1 MPIPDL
7 SNKPGPGRPGWGPIG
22 SYDFQFRVEGTEAV
36 VIKANAAGAGNFRI
50 SWPNGTT
57 QVLSGN
63 NTSITAPDA
72 TDGIVSI
79 NNEKLDT
86 TYMDEFAVVG
96 GKGVVREVISWG
108 NNNWSNMASA
118 FNSCTNLTKL
128 PSASNIFKAGSASL
142 SQFIYGCTGLTEL
155 DMTGWDLS
163 SGTGTNLYYFAFNCT
178 NLEKVIFKNKDV
190 KLSASTPRPFQ
201 GVGNSVTNGC
211 EFDMEGLNFTGTCN
225 DMNTWFITARAK
237 VGSKFSNWRFNQS
250 VTNLS
255 LVNLFNQLKFVDT
268 SAVLN
273 MSGWTDCNAI
283 NLSSMF
289 NGAGGTSAA
298 PINAI
303 NITGLRTNDTTTMY
317 RMFKSAI
324 TSRIIGLNDLVSDS
338 LTGTGVAEMFNY
350 CDRLILKDPSVTP
363 TENLSNSFGSNWS
376 ITSVANMFDRLNEKG
391 NSYSEYSYPPNLTGF
406 DLSNV
411 TNYAGF
417 AVYNDLSAPYDL
429 SSVTFPTSAISLQ
442 GSFSSQTFTPT
453 SDFTFDFT
461 NVTINVSNFQQTFQN
476 NQCNRYK
483 FGSNVNFSNN
493 TTFQQ
498 TFKYAGM
505 QPMLNNGDP
514 SYRQIRLEFPTNA
527 NFGSV
532 TTMSGMFEGQYG
544 GYSNQV
550 PFSNCQA
557 DNFIRIIYGTAFS
570 NNLTVDLLNSQV
582 TEAPSIVRS
591 KLQELTTGAGGWNI
605 TVNSTDATLPFAYAS
620 YAVDPTGI
628 TTISP
633 TTTPPAGSVFTA
645 TNSLSINSS
654 TGVITINSF
663 RGGSTIRCTY
673 PDGCYNEVQMLIQ
686 VPLKLNV
693 TIPNGG
699 FDFAVPFKVNNSAI
713 VQWETGGATQDVTGT
728 TTNTYVN
735 NTGSDKVETISIFDG
750 IDSST
755 NYFKGFNSWITTG
768 TQFSMQIDIA
778 QWGEPK
784 YYDNG
789 LKFQNCNNISIT
801 ATDTPDLSQETSLAQ
816 AFRTKYGGGAASGYN
831 TRFSG
836 GSAMGNWNVS
846 TITSIQTMFRGV
858 TSANFNQDLNSWN
871 TSNITNMSSY
881 TFGQYPAQ
889 INNQASPGINNWDTS
904 NVTDMSTM
912 FFGHSSWTGLDLSNW
927 DTSSVT
933 TMGSMFYQCDIG
945 ATNFNTKMYNGTLR
959 WDVSKVTNFAG
970 MFNYGTATQL
980 TSTTFPQNWRFA
992 SGATDNINM
1001 SQMMYNGTAVFGL
1014 TGGENF
1020 IATKTISETFYGGT
1034 SYTAWNMER
1043 VSNINQAFSR
1053 IGQLPNINIGTWQ
1066 ITSALTNAN
1075 SAFQNYNQYAGKQL
1089 IDQDLGHWNVTGITA
1104 AGSFNQWMNNT
1115 SGNKLV
1121 EFSTANLDSMYDITN
1136 GWGSQAASVQSGV
1149 TLNMGTSQ
1157 YSPGNLYYGTQG
1169 VNTYQNN
1176 KIYNGGVDLRLFT
1189 SIGDVVERPVDPNGT
1204 FDTYAIIT
1212 GYDANGQ
1219 RATTQGN
1226 IGPTDYTVM
1235 DSDAVKGRIALINAG
1250 WNITDGGAYIPF
1262 DSVEITI
1269 NVTTGDTFSIT
1280 PQSSPNN
1287 FKVDWGDGNGFV
1299 GDPNNGGAN
1308 YTGSGFTATSP
1319 AYATGGNKTVKI
1331 CENSS
1336 QYIHSLSQN
1345 YNGPSASDKQ
1355 KIININHWGTNTWKT
1370 FYRTFFGCNNL
1381 VLNTTTT
1388 PNLANGPSM
1397 AGMFQ
1402 TSGADFTNSNM
1413 GNWDMSAI
1421 TDVTSMFQQT
1431 SMNVDIS
1438 GWNTGNITTML
1449 GLFYNNST
1457 FNQDISN
1464 WDTSNVT
1471 SLYLTFSGA
1480 SSLNADL
1487 NTKDTGSRL
1496 AWDVSNVTSFQAALS
1511 GTTSMTYDIDKWQI
1525 TTDANKTV
1533 TMANMFTGNIN
1544 WMSMEPKTVT
1554 VGSGAYQK
1562 TYLAWDTQRVTSL
1575 SETFHANNA
1584 FNKDIGKWDTSSV
1597 TNMYRTFRYATA
1609 FNNGGQP
1616 MNTRS
1621 VTAGTGA
1628 TARTYNAWDVSNV
1641 TIFER
1646 GPFENNQAFNQ
1657 DVSNWDV
1664 SNAANAL
1671 VRGFENAQV
1680 FDHYLPWNLNTSANP
1695 PSTYYLYNMFNNSGM
1710 SKNNYTDT
1718 IVYWANFV
1726 KNQTPDAPL
1735 NVDMANQSQMEFESA
1750 RSGGSNF
1757 ANAAAAR
1764 TFLTDTVASG
1774 GAGWTISGDT
1784 IIPLP
1789 FSPLKFK
1796 VNIQTSTTTSNLDFN
1811 IPYVTGT
1818 NFTINWGDSNTDT
1831 NLSATNSSITHQYST
1846 AGTYTIEVGASN
1858 SYPTRLAFNN
1868 FGGNP
1873 NTIAYNGALAVTE
1886 ITQWGSIPWSYVESM
1901 WDGCT
1906 NLDIMSATDTPDFS
1920 NLVSHSGSFPSGGL
1934 TRFLGGSTGTAW
1946 QAMRGP
1952 SLGTVNASINT
1963 WDVSSVRDF
1972 SSCFA
1977 GGGATSA
1984 FNANISNWDISGITK
1999 SGGLAKMFNGCLKF
2013 NQPLSNWTL
2022 PSPVTSLNGF
2032 LQGCEDFNQDIS
2044 HFNMTNINDIGA
2056 MFFGCDDFNAT
2067 NLQNWERTTAGNTST
2082 MANVTNMADLFNY
2095 KKDVNKTFNNAIS
2108 SWNTSGVTSMANL
2121 SANVT
2126 GNGQGMTSAFVT
2138 GWDTS
2143 SVSNFS
2149 SAFKNAYDFNSNLGS
2164 LNITSLTNASQMF
2177 YTWASGQ
2184 STANYTDTIIGWATF
2199 VKAQTPDAP
2208 LNVNLSSQNGRTFD
2222 TTRTASGFT
2231 PATAGRARSFLTLD
2245 VTVSGSGDSAVN
2257 GVYYY
2262 DYANSKWVREN
2273 DANIQIAW
2281 NSDESTWDLSVE
2293 GEVTNNGSGG
2303 SQASGPTSSTSWS
2316 GGISLVDS
2324 SKGWTITSDTIT
2336 T

>member
-1 MPIPDL
+1 MFIGLGMPIPDL

-22 SYDFQFRVEGTEAV
+22 SYDFQFEVTGDVTFKAIANSAGTFS
-36 VIKANAAGAGNFRI
+36 ISYPDGTTTTTSGSSSITSQGGAGI
-50 SWPNGTT
+50 
-57 QVLSGN
+57 
-63 NTSITAPDA
+63 I
-72 TDGIVSI
+72 SI
-79 NNEKLDT
+79 NKEDGDT
-86 TYMDEFAVVG
+86 TFCDEFAIVGNKDRVIKVV
-96 GKGVVREVISWG
+96 SWG
-108 NNNWSNMASA
+108 QRTWNKLQDA
-118 FNSCTNLTKL
+118 FKDCTNLTEISTTSLTTDTIGNLNNLFSGCTSLTDVSIKGWNLLSGCSIEGLFDGCTNIEKL
-128 PSASNIFKAGSASL
+128 EATGLALKIRATSRSIFKLVGS
-142 SQFIYGCTGLTEL
+142 T
-155 DMTGWDLS
+155 
-163 SGTGTNLYYFAFNCT
+163 
-178 NLEKVIFKNKDV
+178 
-190 KLSASTPRPFQ
+190 
-201 GVGNSVTNGC
+201 VTNGC
-211 EFDMEGLNFTGTCN
+211 EFLMSGLDFSTSTNMTFGDTSGNGMFQQTKIKPSSN
-225 DMNTWFITARAK
+225 
-237 VGSKFSNWRFNQS
+237 FSNWNLTSSATIQLNSTFLNAKILGDNSTLNISNWTLLGNTASRLNGFFSNFETSDGANRGLNIDITNWNLGNIYS
-250 VTNLS
+250 VTEFFKNCDLS
-255 LVNLFNQLKFVDT
+255 TVTGLSTLTASNIQYLGGLFQFAKYLSIPSND
-268 SAVLN
+268 
-273 MSGWTDCNAI
+273 
-283 NLSSMF
+283 NLSSSFRNAVNAVGGGF
-289 NGAGGTSAA
+289 NNFAQNLGSSLTNESDWGEFPNIDGFNLSSATVFSNIFAGGRYSTG
-298 PINAI
+298 IN
-303 NITGLRTNDTTTMY
+303 L
-317 RMFKSAI
+317 
-324 TSRIIGLNDLVSDS
+324 
-338 LTGTGVAEMFNY
+338 
-350 CDRLILKDPSVTP
+350 
-363 TENLSNSFGSNWS
+363 
-376 ITSVANMFDRLNEKG
+376 G
-391 NSYSEYSYPPNLTGF
+391 N
-406 DLSNV
+406 
-411 TNYAGF
+411 
-417 AVYNDLSAPYDL
+417 
-429 SSVTFPTSAISLQ
+429 VTFPTTAVSFSAI
-442 GSFSSQTFTPT
+442 FSGTKLSAGNGIDLTTT
-453 SDFTFDFT
+453 TLKS
-461 NVTINVSNFQQTFQN
+461 SNFQNFLQN
-476 NQCNRYK
+476 TVADFMK
-483 FGSNVNFSNN
+483 MGTGVDWS
-493 TTFQQ
+493 
-498 TFKYAGM
+498 
-505 QPMLNNGDP
+505 
-514 SYRQIRLEFPTNA
+514 
-527 NFGSV
+527 SV
-532 TTMSGMFEGQYG
+532 TTMYG
-544 GYSNQV
+544 FNQSWNGTRPGGAVANSIELPTGLNISSLNAIGNWGIDANYSQ
-550 PFSNCQA
+550 CQI
-557 DNFIRIIYGTAFS
+557 DNFIRSMWLYQRPPLPSTPTLNFTSPTGLTA
-570 NNLTVDLLNSQV
+570 
-582 TEAPSIVRS
+582 APSLVRS
-591 KLQELTTGAGGWNI
+591 KVDDLITAGWNFSGEASPDI
-605 TVNSTDATLPFAYAS
+605 ALPFAYAS

-755 NYFKGFNSWITTG
+755 NYFKGFNAWITTG

-846 TITSIQTMFRGV
+846 TITNIQTMFRGV

-871 TSNITNMSSY
+871 TSNITDMSSY

-889 INNQASPGINNWDTS
+889 INNQSSPGINNWDTS
-904 NVTDMSTM
+904 NVTDMNTM
-912 FFGHSSWTGLDLSNW
+912 FFGHNSWTGLDLSNW
-927 DTSSVT
+927 DTSKVT
-933 TMGSMFYQCDIG
+933 SMSSMFYQCDIG

-959 WDVSKVTNFAG
+959 WDVSKVTNFSG

-992 SGATDNINM
+992 SGATDNISM
-1001 SQMMYNGTAVFGL
+1001 SQMMYNGSAVFSL

-1043 VSNINQAFSR
+1043 VSSINQAFSR
-1053 IGQLPNINIGTWQ
+1053 IGQVPNLNIGTWQ

-1075 SAFQNYNQYAGKQL
+1075 GAFQNYNQYAGKQL
-1089 IDQDLGHWNVTGITA
+1089 IDQDLGHWDVTGITS

-1115 SGNKLV
+1115 AGNKLV
-1121 EFSTANLDSMYDITN
+1121 EFSTANYDSLLDITD
-1136 GWGSQAASVQSGV
+1136 GWGQDAGSVQSGV
-1149 TLNMGTSQ
+1149 SLNMGTSQ
-1157 YSPGNLYYGTQG
+1157 YTPGNLYYGTQG
-1169 VNTYQNN
+1169 ANTYQNN
-1176 KIYNGGVDLRLFT
+1176 KIYNGGADLRLFT

-1204 FDTYAIIT
+1204 FDAYAIIT

-1235 DSDAVKGRIALINAG
+1235 DSSAVKGRIALINAG
-1250 WNITDGGAYIPF
+1250 WTITDGGAYIPF
-1262 DSVEITI
+1262 DSVEMTI
-1269 NVTTGDTFSIT
+1269 NVSAGDTFSIT

-1319 AYATGGNKTVKI
+1319 AYASGGNKTVKI
-1331 CENSS
+1331 CEDSS

-1355 KIININHWGTNTWKT
+1355 KIININHWGTNSWKT

-1402 TSGADFTNSNM
+1402 TSGADFTNSNI

-1471 SLYLTFSGA
+1471 SLYVTFSGA

-1496 AWDVSNVTSFQAALS
+1496 AWDVSNVTSFQGALS

-1525 TTDANKTV
+1525 TTDASKTV

-1750 RSGGSNF
+1750 RSGGANF
-1757 ANAAAAR
+1757 ANAAEAR

-1774 GAGWTISGDT
+1774 GAGWTINGDT
-1784 IIPLP
+1784 VIPLP

-1796 VNIQTSTTTSNLDFN
+1796 VNIQTTTTTSNLDFN

-1831 NLSATNSSITHQYST
+1831 NLSATNSTITHQYDT

-1858 SYPTRLAFNN
+1858 SYPTRLAFNG

-1873 NTIAYNGALAVTE
+1873 NTIANNGALAVTE

-1920 NLVSHSGSFPSGGL
+1920 NLTSHSGSFPSGGL

-1972 SSCFA
+1972 SACFA
-1977 GGGATSA
+1977 GGGSTSA
-1984 FNANISNWDISGITK
+1984 FNANISNWDLSGVTK
-1999 SGGLAKMFNGCLKF
+1999 TGGLVSMFHGCLKF

-2032 LQGCEDFNQDIS
+2032 LMGCEDFNQDIS
-2044 HFNMTNINDIGA
+2044 NFNMTNITDIGK
-2056 MFFGCDDFNAT
+2056 MFYGCDDFNAT

-2082 MANVTNMADLFNY
+2082 MANITNMADLFNY

-2149 SAFKNAYDFNSNLGS
+2149 AAFKNAYDFNSNLGS

-2245 VTVSGSGDSAVN
+2245 VTVSGGTGVN

-2262 DYANSKWVREN
+2262 DYANDKWVKET
-2273 DANIQIAW
+2273 DSTYVIEW
-2281 NSDESTWDLSVE
+2281 NSDESSWELKYE
-2293 GEVTNNGSGG
+2293 GSTVNNGSGG
-2303 SQASGPTSSTSWS
+2303 TQTGGPESSTSWS
-2316 GGISLVDS
+2316 GGLTVVDS

-2336 T
+2336 S